1 MDKRHRQKVTPTH
14 IQQHFENHRHSG
26 KTIKAYCS
34 DAGISA
40 MTFYD
45 WRKRYGKKAFSSTI
59 TAKRQSSMK
68 EMTFTS
74 LGTFATQQP
83 QQPLFEVTVTTGVR
97 ISIYPGATAQ
107 EFAPFYQLLSGSGA
121 PC

>member
-1 MDKRHRQKVTPTH
+1 MDKKHRQKTVPTH

-45 WRKRYGKKAFSSTI
+45 WRKRYGKKAFSSTV

-74 LGTFATQQP
+74 LGTFATRQP
-83 QQPLFEVTVTTGVR
+83 QQPLFEVTVSDWR
-97 ISIYPGATAQ
+97 FNYYLFKIK
-107 EFAPFYQLLSGSGA
+107 
-121 PC
+121 